1 MHAAYRWV
9 AEFGHWQRG
18 ARRWSF
24 LFAACI
30 QQVFELSHT
39 HTHTHTHVREE
50 ACDVD
55 ALPATAASHLAL
67 SFLL

>member
-18 ARRWSF
+18 ACRWSF
-24 LFAACI
+24 LFATCI

-39 HTHTHTHVREE
+39 HTHTHLREE

-67 SFLL
+67 CFFL